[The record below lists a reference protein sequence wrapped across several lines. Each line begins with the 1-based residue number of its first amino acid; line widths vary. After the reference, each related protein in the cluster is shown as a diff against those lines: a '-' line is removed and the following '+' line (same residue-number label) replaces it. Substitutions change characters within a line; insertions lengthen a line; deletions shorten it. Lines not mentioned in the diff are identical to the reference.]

1 MPRPSLLCSH
11 CKCPGH
17 NTENCPVLH
26 NIAPPSEIR
35 VLNWA
40 NALLDAPEMG
50 DITGWTAPY
59 KVEPPKKS
67 PKPLEG
73 LAGCKNIWRETP
85 ATKVKKTP
93 KPLEGLAGCKN
104 IWKEAP
110 VERTNKGNTTC
121 KLCGCKGHN
130 ARTCQHKHQH
140 TLPEC
145 MVCSSAPAWMFEYK
159 ASIIQKYVRGWSVRN
174 GGESHC

>member
-1 MPRPSLLCSH
+1 MPVPSLMCSH

-17 NTENCPVLH
+17 NTEHCPVLH
-26 NIAPPSEIR
+26 PIAPPSEIR
-35 VLNWA
+35 VLNWVTA
-40 NALLDAPEMG
+40 QLDAPEMG

-59 KVEPPKKS
+59 KVEPHKKS

-85 ATKVKKTP
+85 ATKVKKIS

-110 VERTNKGNTTC
+110 VERSNKGNTTC

-130 ARTCQHKHQH
+130 SRTCPHKHQH

-145 MVCSSAPAWMFEYK
+145 MQCSSAPVWMFEYK
-159 ASIIQKYVRGWSVRN
+159 ASIIQKHVRGWSVRN